1 MTAVFFRELLSYF
14 ISPMGYVYLAA
25 FYVLAGYEYTVIILS
40 GRADMSYEFTFLYTV
55 ILLLI
60 PILTMRLMSEDR
72 KQKTEQL
79 LFSAPVSL
87 SGITA
92 GKYLSAVTVY
102 FMGIAVTLLHAAALS
117 PFTEMNWELVFGNF
131 IGIMLMGMAC
141 ISMCMFISAQTENQ
155 IVAAIGGFAS
165 VMVVLSLNSIAG
177 LVSFEPLR
185 KILYSFSFYSRYHDL
200 TMGIFRAE
208 DLFFFI
214 SFSCV
219 FFLRFYN
226 SQI

>member
-165 VMVVLSLNSIAG
+165 VMVVFT
-177 LVSFEPLR
+177 VS
-185 KILYSFSFYSRYHDL
+185 
-200 TMGIFRAE
+200 
-208 DLFFFI
+208 
-214 SFSCV
+214 
-219 FFLRFYN
+219 
-226 SQI
+226 